1 MLPKENA
8 MKTTRFIFAA
18 GISTMLLT
26 IAPAPLWAQELS
38 SAAAEELRAQPE
50 VGARLLSDL
59 SEEAQAYRRKE
70 LAKTVNPV
78 MKPVS
83 PEVKRQI
90 YDQLS
95 SIGGMSMRQ
104 LFNFMTAKVKA
115 AEGVEFDDIV
125 EAMEIKAN
133 EVNFKKVGHNQFW
146 KDVGAITGRP
156 TLRVEILQF
165 CDAIVGRKM
174 LDFSPEFSIFI
185 PCRISVVEQPDGSI
199 WLMTLDWDVSWLA
212 MAWQKGSKLPEELRQ
227 DALRIRDGMTAI
239 MEAGANAEW

>member
-1 MLPKENA
+1 
-8 MKTTRFIFAA
+8 MKTTNLFFRSLISAVLVFSGA
-18 GISTMLLT
+18 GSLL
-26 IAPAPLWAQELS
+26 AGELS
-38 SAAAEELRAQPE
+38 AEAAEELRAQPE
-50 VGARLLSDL
+50 AGARLLSDM
-59 SEEAQAYRRKE
+59 SEEAQAHRRKE

-78 MKPVS
+78 MAPVS
-83 PEVKRQI
+83 PEIKKQI

-95 SIGGMSMRQ
+95 SISGMSMRQ

-115 AEGVEFDDIV
+115 AEGVEFDEII

-133 EVNFKKVGHNQFW
+133 EVNFKKVGHNKFW
-146 KDVGAITGRP
+146 KDVGAITGEP
-156 TLRVEILQF
+156 ALRVEILQF

-227 DALRIRDGMTAI
+227 DAVRIRDGMTAI

>member
-1 MLPKENA
+1 
-8 MKTTRFIFAA
+8 MKTTKLLLRALISAVLVFSSA
-18 GISTMLLT
+18 GSLR
-26 IAPAPLWAQELS
+26 AEELS
-38 SAAAEELRAQPE
+38 AEAAEELRAQPE
-50 VGARLLSDL
+50 AGARLLSDL

-78 MKPVS
+78 MAPVS
-83 PEVKRQI
+83 PEIKKQI

-95 SIGGMSMRQ
+95 SISGMSMRQ

-115 AEGVEFDDIV
+115 AEGVEFDEII

-133 EVNFKKVGHNQFW
+133 EVNFKKVGHNKFW
-146 KDVGAITGRP
+146 KDVGAITGEP
-156 TLRVEILQF
+156 ALRVEILQF

-212 MAWQKGSKLPEELRQ
+212 MAWQKGSKLPENLRQ
-227 DALRIRDGMTAI
+227 DAVRIRDGMAAI

>member
-1 MLPKENA
+1 
-8 MKTTRFIFAA
+8 MKTTKLLLRAL
-18 GISTMLLT
+18 ISAVLVF
-26 IAPAPLWAQELS
+26 S
-38 SAAAEELRAQPE
+38 SAGSLRAEGLSAEAAEELRAQPE
-50 VGARLLSDL
+50 AGARLLSDL

-78 MKPVS
+78 MAPVS
-83 PEVKRQI
+83 PEIKKQI

-95 SIGGMSMRQ
+95 SISGMSMRQ

-115 AEGVEFDDIV
+115 AEGVEFDEII

-133 EVNFKKVGHNQFW
+133 EVNFKKVGHNKFW
-146 KDVGAITGRP
+146 KDVGAITGEP
-156 TLRVEILQF
+156 ALRVEILQF

-212 MAWQKGSKLPEELRQ
+212 MAWQKGSKLPENLRQ
-227 DALRIRDGMTAI
+227 DAVRIRDGMAAI

>member
-1 MLPKENA
+1 

-18 GISTMLLT
+18 GVSTILLAT
-26 IAPAPLWAQELS
+26 APVPLWAQELS
-38 SAAAEELRAQPE
+38 SEAAEELRAQPE
-50 VGARLLSDL
+50 AGARLLSDM

-78 MKPVS
+78 MAPVS
-83 PEVKRQI
+83 PEIKKQI

-95 SIGGMSMRQ
+95 SISGMSMRQ

-115 AEGVEFDDIV
+115 AEGVEFDEII

-133 EVNFKKVGHNQFW
+133 EVNFKKVGHNKFW
-146 KDVGAITGRP
+146 KDVGAITGEP
-156 TLRVEILQF
+156 ALRVEILQF

-199 WLMTLDWDVSWLA
+199 WLMTLDWDVSWLNFV
-212 MAWQKGSKLPEELRQ
+212 WHPDSQLDQ
-227 DALRIRDGMTAI
+227 DLKKSGMRIRDAMLSI
-239 MEAGANAEW
+239 VNAGATGDW

>member
-1 MLPKENA
+1 
-8 MKTTRFIFAA
+8 MKMTQYLLVVWV
-18 GISTMLLT
+18 STMFLAT
-26 IAPAPLWAQELS
+26 APAPLWAQELS
-38 SAAAEELRAQPE
+38 SEAAEELRAQPE
-50 VGARLLSDL
+50 AGARLLSDL

-78 MKPVS
+78 MAPVS
-83 PEVKRQI
+83 PEIKKQI

-95 SIGGMSMRQ
+95 SISGMSMRQ
-104 LFNFMTAKVKA
+104 LFNFMTAKVQA
-115 AEGVEFDDIV
+115 AEGVEFDEII

-133 EVNFKKVGHNQFW
+133 EVNFKKVGHNKFW
-146 KDVGAITGRP
+146 KDVGAITGEP
-156 TLRVEILQF
+156 ALRVEILQF

-212 MAWQKGSKLPEELRQ
+212 MAWQKGSKLPENLRQ
-227 DALRIRDGMTAI
+227 DAVRIRDGMAAI
-239 MEAGANAEW
+239 MEAGADAEW

>member
-1 MLPKENA
+1 MRN
-8 MKTTRFIFAA
+8 TRFAIVAASAVMLLLGARFAA
-18 GISTMLLT
+18 
-26 IAPAPLWAQELS
+26 AQELS
-38 SAAAEELRAQPE
+38 PEAAEELKPQVEA
-50 VGARLLSDL
+50 GARLLSDM

-78 MKPVS
+78 MDPV
-83 PEVKRQI
+83 PRKLKKQL

-95 SIGGMSMRQ
+95 TISGMSMRQ
-104 LFNFMTAKVKA
+104 LFNFMTAKKKV
-115 AEGVEFDDIV
+115 AEGVEFDDVV

-146 KDVGAITGRP
+146 KDVGAITGEP
-156 TLRVEILQF
+156 ALRVEILQF
-165 CDAIVGRKM
+165 CDATVGRRM
-174 LDFSPEFSIFI
+174 LDFSPEFAIFI

-212 MAWQKGSKLPEELRQ
+212 MAWRQGSSLPEDLKQ
-227 DALRIRDGMTAI
+227 DAIRVRDAMTEI

>member
-1 MLPKENA
+1 
-8 MKTTRFIFAA
+8 MKTTNLFFRSLISAVLVISGA
-18 GISTMLLT
+18 GPLL
-26 IAPAPLWAQELS
+26 AGELS
-38 SAAAEELRAQPE
+38 AEAAEELRAQPE
-50 VGARLLSDL
+50 AGARLLSDM
-59 SEEAQAYRRKE
+59 SEEAQAHRRKE

-78 MKPVS
+78 MAPVS
-83 PEVKRQI
+83 PEIKKQI

-95 SIGGMSMRQ
+95 SISGMSMRQ

-115 AEGVEFDDIV
+115 AEGVEFDEII

-133 EVNFKKVGHNQFW
+133 EVNFKKVGHNKFW
-146 KDVGAITGRP
+146 KDVGAITGEP
-156 TLRVEILQF
+156 ALRVEILQF

-227 DALRIRDGMTAI
+227 DAARIRDGMAAI